1 MNASA
6 LVDLVNR
13 QLAQHSAVFEFSREV
28 PLGPL
33 GTSLYGSIKGF
44 PVRIDFI
51 ISPANDRRG
60 VVLYDLRSKE
70 SAAERPAAPSFQ
82 EAVAEYPWP
91 VAIAALSLL

>member
-13 QLAQHSAVFEFSREV
+13 QLAQHGAVFEVRREI

-33 GTSLYGSIKGF
+33 GTSLYGSVKGF
-44 PVRIDFI
+44 PARIDFI
-51 ISPANDRRG
+51 INPADDRRS

-70 SAAERPAAPSFQ
+70 SAAERPAAASFQ
-82 EAVAEYPWP
+82 EAVLEYPWP
-91 VAIAALSLL
+91 AAIAALKLL